1 MQGENS
7 ILLPPKRTPWNKGKD
22 PHIFGTRSDASA
34 IAPGAYSMTSSARS
48 RIDGGTVRARP

>member
-22 PHIFGTRSDASA
+22 PHIFGTRSDAFAMIMGLSA
-34 IAPGAYSMTSSARS
+34 PCQ
-48 RIDGGTVRARP
+48 PPW